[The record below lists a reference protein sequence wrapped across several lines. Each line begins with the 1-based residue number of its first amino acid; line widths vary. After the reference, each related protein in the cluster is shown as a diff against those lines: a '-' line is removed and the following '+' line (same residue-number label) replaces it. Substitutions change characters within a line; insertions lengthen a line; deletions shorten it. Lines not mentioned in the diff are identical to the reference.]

1 MAFDH
6 DAAKRSVLAVGPGRG
21 FVVETNDDLLV
32 MTAAHCLPRLP
43 EPGPPDVNQLTI
55 LNLIGALGGDLTV
68 AAECRFVDPV
78 SDLAVLGIPDRDQG
92 LLDESRK
99 YKALVGEATA
109 LPVADMRGELGELV
123 GGWLLSLAGVWFKCK
138 VSHYGGGLFC

>member
-68 AAECRFVDPV
+68 AAGEGPSTRFPILRCWGYLTETRVCLTNP
-78 SDLAVLGIPDRDQG
+78 ANTK
-92 LLDESRK
+92 LL
-99 YKALVGEATA
+99 
-109 LPVADMRGELGELV
+109 
-123 GGWLLSLAGVWFKCK
+123 
-138 VSHYGGGLFC
+138 